1 MKIKCI
7 PLFFENA
14 TFLTVFLTFL
24 RALKM
29 GLSRLSIYS
38 RKVKIYITL
47 QTIFQVLYHCV
58 LQPMFQL
65 QNQSKNLLKNVK

>member
-7 PLFFENA
+7 PLFFENT
-14 TFLTVFLTFL
+14 TFFDSLHDFL

-29 GLSRLSIYS
+29 GLSRLSFYS

-65 QNQSKNLLKNVK
+65 QNQSKNLLKNLK